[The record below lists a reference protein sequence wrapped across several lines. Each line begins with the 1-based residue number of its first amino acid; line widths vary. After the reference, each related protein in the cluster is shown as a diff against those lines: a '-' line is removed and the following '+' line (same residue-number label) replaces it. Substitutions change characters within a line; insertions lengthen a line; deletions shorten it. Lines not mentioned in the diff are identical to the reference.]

1 MSLILD
7 ALNRAD
13 HERKNQDAVP
23 GLNTV
28 HASPVLVLDEKPDN
42 KRGLYFAITV
52 SVVALVACIVWFVAK
67 PGKENAN
74 KVAQPTADAQS
85 VVPSNHTTASAAA
98 IQSVDSAKPGLIDK
112 ESSPSMLNDPKAA
125 ESVIANKPTPVV
137 EQLYTAPETQSSPA
151 DPKINELY
159 AAEEPSESESIV
171 DPFAAQTG
179 YASPPT
185 HITDVNAGRIAPEIK
200 PTRTFASITNV
211 QDFNE
216 LPWNTKQ
223 QIPTISYQ
231 RHNFL
236 AGGISS
242 VVINGQTLGEGNI
255 ATSSQLIVQE
265 IFEDGV
271 VLKRGNVVFK
281 LRALNGWINM

>member
-13 HERKNQDAVP
+13 NERKNQDAVP

-28 HASPVLVLDEKPDN
+28 HPAPVMVLEDKPET
-42 KRGLYFAITV
+42 KHRLYFAILI
-52 SVVALVACIVWFVAK
+52 SIIALVACVYWVIARPTVTPPVVNQVVPATAPISKETTPPVSTPVQVTTGVA
-67 PGKENAN
+67 ATDN
-74 KVAQPTADAQS
+74 KV
-85 VVPSNHTTASAAA
+85 VAA
-98 IQSVDSAKPGLIDK
+98 
-112 ESSPSMLNDPKAA
+112 EPKA
-125 ESVIANKPTPVV
+125 SVIAPKATAVV
-137 EQLYTAPETQSSPA
+137 EQLYSAPDSKPGST
-151 DPKINELY
+151 DPQVNQLY
-159 AAEEPSESESIV
+159 AAEEPVASESIE
-171 DPFAAQTG
+171 DPFAAQP
-179 YASPPT
+179 AVAAQPT
-185 HITDVNAGRIAPEIK
+185 HITDTTGGRLATEAVVP
-200 PTRTFASITNV
+200 RTFASITNI

-231 RHNFL
+231 RHNYL

-255 ATSSQLIVQE
+255 ANSSQLIVQE
-265 IFEDGV
+265 IFQDGV
-271 VLKRGNVVFK
+271 VLKRGDVIFK

>member
-13 HERKNQDAVP
+13 NERKNQDAVP

-28 HASPVLVLDEKPDN
+28 HPAPVMAVAEKPEN
-42 KRGLYFAITV
+42 KLKLYGAISL
-52 SVVALVACIVWFVAK
+52 SVVALIASIFWFTAEPAK
-67 PGKENAN
+67 PVQNNSVPVDTPVGAPA
-74 KVAQPTADAQS
+74 VTPVPQPQT
-85 VVPSNHTTASAAA
+85 VVAAA
-98 IQSVDSAKPGLIDK
+98 PTELANQDKPVQVAEAKAP
-112 ESSPSMLNDPKAA
+112 
-125 ESVIANKPTPVV
+125 ESVIAPKPTAMV
-137 EQLYTAPETQSSPA
+137 EQLYAAPESKPASA
-151 DPKINELY
+151 DPQVNQLY
-159 AAEEPSESESIV
+159 VSEGPAASQSIE
-171 DPFAAQTG
+171 DPFAQPTVAAQP
-179 YASPPT
+179 SL
-185 HITDVNAGRIAPEIK
+185 ITDTTSIRGVTEAP
-200 PTRTFASITNV
+200 PARTFASLTGV

-236 AGGISS
+236 AGGVST
-242 VVINGQTLGEGNI
+242 VVINGQTLGVGNI
-255 ATSSQLIVQE
+255 ASSSQLVVQE

-271 VLKRGNVVFK
+271 VLKRGNVIFK

>member
-13 HERKNQDAVP
+13 NERKNQDAVP

-28 HASPVLVLDEKPDN
+28 HASPVMVLDEKPVA
-42 KRGLYFAITV
+42 KRGLYLAIAA
-52 SVVALVACIVWFVAK
+52 SIIALIACIFWFVAR
-67 PGKENAN
+67 PGEKNT
-74 KVAQPTADAQS
+74 VAQPATPSYPAPAPAPAVAVQPADLA
-85 VVPSNHTTASAAA
+85 VPAAN
-98 IQSVDSAKPGLIDK
+98 GK
-112 ESSPSMLNDPKAA
+112 EPASPSLLDEPETT
-125 ESVIANKPTPVV
+125 ESVIANKPTAVV

-151 DPKINELY
+151 DPKVSELY
-159 AAEEPSESESIV
+159 AAGEPAESESIL
-171 DPFAAQTG
+171 DPFAAQTD

-185 HITDVNAGRIAPEIK
+185 HITDITTGRVAQEDRPA
-200 PTRTFASITNV
+200 RTFATITNV

-271 VLKRGNVVFK
+271 VLKRGDVIFK

>member
-13 HERKNQDAVP
+13 NERKNQDAVP

-28 HASPVLVLDEKPDN
+28 HPAPVMVMEEKSTN
-42 KRGLYFAITV
+42 KQGLYIAI
-52 SVVALVACIVWFVAK
+52 SLSIVALIGSVYWFVAK
-67 PGKENAN
+67 PETVSAAKDQAHHTQQKAAVTTIATSPTESTTSKPEAEIPVAAPEEQSIVENKSAESLIAP
-74 KVAQPTADAQS
+74 KPTAA
-85 VVPSNHTTASAAA
+85 
-98 IQSVDSAKPGLIDK
+98 
-112 ESSPSMLNDPKAA
+112 
-125 ESVIANKPTPVV
+125 V
-137 EQLYTAPETQSSPA
+137 EQLYAAPETQSTPA
-151 DPKINELY
+151 DPQVNELY
-159 AAEEPSESESIV
+159 SAEEPVASESIEE
-171 DPFAAQTG
+171 PFPEAPVQMG
-179 YASPPT
+179 PPT
-185 HITDVNAGRIAPEIK
+185 HVTNTGRTAGDIQPA
-200 PTRTFASITNV
+200 RTFANITTV

-236 AGGISS
+236 AGGVST
-242 VVINGQTLGEGNI
+242 VVLNGQTLGVGNI
-255 ATSSQLIVQE
+255 ATSSQLVVQE

-271 VLKRGNVVFK
+271 VLKRGNVIFK

>member
-13 HERKNQDAVP
+13 NERKNQDAVP

-28 HASPVLVLDEKPDN
+28 HPAPAMVLEDKPEN
-42 KRGLYFAITV
+42 KQKLYIAISL
-52 SVVALVACIVWFVAK
+52 SVVALIASVYWFVAEPAK
-67 PGKENAN
+67 TQVQSNAL
-74 KVAQPTADAQS
+74 VPAVMPVSQPQPTAVVTAPTEVTSQNKPVS
-85 VVPSNHTTASAAA
+85 VAES
-98 IQSVDSAKPGLIDK
+98 KP
-112 ESSPSMLNDPKAA
+112 A
-125 ESVIANKPTPVV
+125 ESVIAPKPTAIV
-137 EQLYTAPETQSSPA
+137 EQLYAAPESKPVSA
-151 DPKINELY
+151 DPQVNQLY
-159 AAEEPSESESIV
+159 AAEEPAVSQSIE
-171 DPFAAQTG
+171 DPFAQPAMAGQP
-179 YASPPT
+179 SL
-185 HITDVNAGRIAPEIK
+185 ITDTTSIRGAAEAP
-200 PTRTFASITNV
+200 PARTFASITNV

-236 AGGISS
+236 AGGVST
-242 VVINGQTLGEGNI
+242 VVINGQTLGVGNI
-255 ATSSQLIVQE
+255 ASSSQLVVQE

>member
-13 HERKNQDAVP
+13 NERKNQDAVP

-28 HASPVLVLDEKPDN
+28 HPAPVMVLEDKPEN
-42 KRGLYFAITV
+42 KIRLYFAILI
-52 SVVALVACIVWFVAK
+52 SIIALVACVYWVIAK
-67 PGKENAN
+67 PAVTTPPVAN
-74 KVAQPTADAQS
+74 RPVPITTPTAPVS
-85 VVPSNHTTASAAA
+85 KEVASPVSTPVQATIEVAATNRA
-98 IQSVDSAKPGLIDK
+98 V
-112 ESSPSMLNDPKAA
+112 NA
-125 ESVIANKPTPVV
+125 EPNASVIAPKATAVV
-137 EQLYTAPETQSSPA
+137 EQLYSAPESKPGST
-151 DPKINELY
+151 DPQVNQLY
-159 AAEEPSESESIV
+159 AAEEPVASESIE
-171 DPFAAQTG
+171 DPFAVQPALAAQ
-179 YASPPT
+179 PT
-185 HITDVNAGRIAPEIK
+185 HITDTTSGRLATEAVPA
-200 PTRTFASITNV
+200 RTFASITNV

-231 RHNFL
+231 RHNYL

-255 ATSSQLIVQE
+255 ANSSQLIVQE
-265 IFEDGV
+265 IFQDGV
-271 VLKRGNVVFK
+271 VLKRGDVIFK